1 MMSERT
7 IHIVCPQCRS
17 GFDVDAEAIGPN
29 GRTLM
34 CSECEHR
41 WFYQH
46 DAEAPALDEHTPSTE
61 EEIPAPEPEVDTQE
75 KPPIIEAATPE
86 AEGGAIREKVSF
98 FTTQMFLVP
107 IILGLLFT
115 VMFFARNEVVR
126 FLPASEKFYSAL
138 GISTYNIGAFRFHKP
153 GWKVVETGNLKSI
166 TVSGRVINTS
176 ERLLPPPAI
185 QVTLRGH
192 GICKTLSWTDQIFN
206 QNKGSD
212 GSCTLSR
219 WTFRLKEGR
228 LFSGQTSSFEMT
240 YPVGLNQ
247 KPSEVLLK
255 FVNTE

>member
-1 MMSERT
+1 MSACRAIANIKITVYKSMMSERT

-115 VMFFARNEVVR
+115 VMFLQEMKWCASYRHLRN
-126 FLPASEKFYSAL
+126 FTAHSASVHITL
-138 GISTYNIGAFRFHKP
+138 VPLDSTSQA
-153 GWKVVETGNLKSI
+153 
-166 TVSGRVINTS
+166 GRWL
-176 ERLLPPPAI
+176 R
-185 QVTLRGH
+185 QVTLSQLQYQGVSSTH
-192 GICKTLSWTDQIFN
+192 LSDYYHLPPFKLLCAGMASAKPFLGLIKSLTKI
-206 QNKGSD
+206 
-212 GSCTLSR
+212 
-219 WTFRLKEGR
+219 KEA
-228 LFSGQTSSFEMT
+228 M
-240 YPVGLNQ
+240 
-247 KPSEVLLK
+247 VLAP
-255 FVNTE
+255 